1 LAVLLAGASF
11 TSRALFSK
19 KRRKNLTYAILQ
31 DRSER
36 RTVEALETP
45 FFKSDTSLPSLLV
58 QDLGPESSFE
68 NCSIALRALDFKMS

>member
-1 LAVLLAGASF
+1 MAVLLAGASF

-19 KRRKNLTYAILQ
+19 KRRKNLTYAILL

-45 FFKSDTSLPSLLV
+45 FFKPSDTSLPSFMV
-58 QDLGPESSFE
+58 QDLGPEMLF
-68 NCSIALRALDFKMS
+68 